1 MKSLI
6 GYAGLTPLT
15 HLPSFHILETNAK
28 SRNVGRTLRLLNL
41 KKDLDHPP
49 SDISYPSYLHDRKS
63 QPWRRPL
70 LASYFFGSL
79 HHTRT
84 RRKRGKKYR
93 QTNKISNR

>member
-49 SDISYPSYLHDRKS
+49 LRHFISFLFP
-63 QPWRRPL
+63 
-70 LASYFFGSL
+70 
-79 HHTRT
+79 
-84 RRKRGKKYR
+84 
-93 QTNKISNR
+93 